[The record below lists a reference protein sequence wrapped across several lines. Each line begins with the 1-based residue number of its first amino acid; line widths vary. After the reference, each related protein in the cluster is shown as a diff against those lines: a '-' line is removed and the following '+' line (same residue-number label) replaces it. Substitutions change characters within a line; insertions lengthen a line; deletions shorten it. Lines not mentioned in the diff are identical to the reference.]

1 MPKTRKGNF
10 WLLVGVSTLCALFPI
25 SLGIYASRL
34 KVRWLWI
41 LFSAS
46 IVTIVVLFVG
56 FGTSPTVPDPDASSG
71 TRTEPNALASVA
83 ILGYVG
89 LWVAALVVQFVK
101 RAAYE
106 ASYLR
111 EGKTLDLSTI
121 RARHSSETSVDSSV
135 STQTAT
141 DSRSKRSISN
151 ANSGSRSSVENQ
163 TPSRGLPINMMSADQ
178 LQTLGISKA
187 VVIAV
192 IARRDALGGFSSAA
206 QVQSSV
212 EMQPHEWVKIR
223 SLVASESD
231 EELPATESAGPDD
244 RPDMGPRPGG
254 RILDV

>member
-1 MPKTRKGNF
+1 MPKTRQGNF
-10 WLLVGVSTLCALFPI
+10 WLLLGVSTLCGLFPI
-25 SLGIYASRL
+25 SLGIYASRV
-34 KVRWLWI
+34 KARWLWI
-41 LFSAS
+41 LFAAS
-46 IVTIVVLFVG
+46 IVTIILLFVG
-56 FGTSPTVPDPDASSG
+56 VATSPTVPVPDASSG

-83 ILGYVG
+83 ILGYLG
-89 LWVAALVVQFVK
+89 LWVTALVVQFVK

-121 RARHSSETSVDSSV
+121 RARQSGETSVDSSV

-151 ANSGSRSSVENQ
+151 ANSDSGSSAENQ
-163 TPSRGLPINMMSADQ
+163 TSSRGLPINMMSAEQ

-187 VVIAV
+187 VAIAV
-192 IARRDALGGFSSAA
+192 IAHRDALGGYSSAA
-206 QVQSSV
+206 QIQASV

-223 SLVASESD
+223 SLVSSEAGQ
-231 EELPATESAGPDD
+231 ELPATDGTGPDS